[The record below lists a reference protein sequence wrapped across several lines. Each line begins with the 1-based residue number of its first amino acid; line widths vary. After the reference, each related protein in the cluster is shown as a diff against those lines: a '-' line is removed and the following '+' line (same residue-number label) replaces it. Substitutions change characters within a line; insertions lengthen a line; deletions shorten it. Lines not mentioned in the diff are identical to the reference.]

1 MQESNIFIAK
11 STLFFFFFFLFIFF
25 FLLGLINITTW
36 ARGLVMRLNE
46 NEMSVILCLRG
57 WRSRFFV
64 ELNNSLD
71 RSDGGAEHW
80 PAIKCTFKVTSTVA
94 SCGAIQI
101 FVLLIEFSD
110 PLVCFLLTGYGDA
123 GYQVCAPRLLFFLF
137 FLEYL

>member
-1 MQESNIFIAK
+1 
-11 STLFFFFFFLFIFF
+11 
-25 FLLGLINITTW
+25 
-36 ARGLVMRLNE
+36 MRLNE

-110 PLVCFLLTGYGDA
+110 PLVCFLLTGYGYA
-123 GYQVCAPRLLFFLF
+123 GHHICVSRLVLFYFFFRVFEKLVIINNLLIEFISRLVCVFAYWVLLFLIHLLFF
-137 FLEYL
+137 